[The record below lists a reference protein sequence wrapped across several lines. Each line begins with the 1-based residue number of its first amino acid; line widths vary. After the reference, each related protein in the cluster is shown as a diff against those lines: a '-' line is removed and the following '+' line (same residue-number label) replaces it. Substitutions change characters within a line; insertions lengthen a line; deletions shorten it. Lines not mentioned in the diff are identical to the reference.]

1 MDHFTAYLF
10 VLVILLV
17 REGKLIEVDSAF
29 GKVRHNSRI
38 ESRLGCMYGAL
49 RKVPKSSILF
59 AGNGAVKLSSVAC
72 GFSSIKFDYSD
83 YPKSLISRLNE
94 VYVFSIKYR

>member
-29 GKVRHNSRI
+29 GKVRHDSRI

-49 RKVPKSSILF
+49 RVVLCTK
-59 AGNGAVKLSSVAC
+59 KLHFVCYKWRSE
-72 GFSSIKFDYSD
+72 
-83 YPKSLISRLNE
+83 N
-94 VYVFSIKYR
+94 

>member
-1 MDHFTAYLF
+1 MMDHFTAYLF

-38 ESRLGCMYGAL
+38 VKSRLRCMNGAL
-49 RKVPKSSILF
+49 RGVLCTK
-59 AGNGAVKLSSVAC
+59 KLHFVRRKWRC
-72 GFSSIKFDYSD
+72 E
-83 YPKSLISRLNE
+83 N
-94 VYVFSIKYR
+94 